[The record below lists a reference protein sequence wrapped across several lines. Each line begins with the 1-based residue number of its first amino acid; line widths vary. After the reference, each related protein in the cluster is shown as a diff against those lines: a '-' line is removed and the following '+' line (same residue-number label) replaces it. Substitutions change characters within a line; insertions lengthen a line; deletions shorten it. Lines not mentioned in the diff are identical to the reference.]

1 LPRAGGILDQP
12 YGLMKRLTFLY
23 NVYMGMKQWRNT
35 EPEKKADFI
44 SNDPAYKIVEL
55 ISKLREERGQ
65 NG

>member
-1 LPRAGGILDQP
+1 
-12 YGLMKRLTFLY
+12 MKRLTFLY